1 MIEFERL
8 ILFIIL
14 LVFAVA
20 FIVANIIV
28 AVQKSKIRTF
38 QNSLRPGVIVAKIIA
53 SENPFEEDD
62 VYKYKIAG
70 MKCNGKGDCWVKLQE
85 VREYKNSDYK
95 YTTYKTV
102 KELYNK
108 GYKVYQD

>member
-1 MIEFERL
+1 MTGLEGF
-8 ILFIIL
+8 ILFIIGP
-14 LVFAVA
+14 FAVS
-20 FIVANIIV
+20 FIVASIV
-28 AVQKSKIRTF
+28 VTIQKSKIRTF
-38 QNSLRPGVIVAKIIA
+38 ENSLRPGVIVAKVIA

-70 MKCNGKGDCWVKLQE
+70 MKYNGKGDCWVKLQE
-85 VREYKNSDYK
+85 VREYRNSDYK

-108 GYKVYQD
+108 GYKVYQE